1 MGESWAVKRAKSK
14 KEEQGLP
21 LGVVRFQDVPYLQI
35 LKPQNQLFLSSSRH
49 KNQVQ
54 SGVKKWVQEQ
64 PPMHW
69 PASGATRPKCGP
81 VPNSEGTDAPSV
93 LPRHKSWV

>member
-14 KEEQGLP
+14 KEEHGLP

-54 SGVKKWVQEQ
+54 SGSQEVGTRTA
-64 PPMHW
+64 PYAL
-69 PASGATRPKCGP
+69 ASLWSYQA
-81 VPNSEGTDAPSV
+81 
-93 LPRHKSWV
+93 